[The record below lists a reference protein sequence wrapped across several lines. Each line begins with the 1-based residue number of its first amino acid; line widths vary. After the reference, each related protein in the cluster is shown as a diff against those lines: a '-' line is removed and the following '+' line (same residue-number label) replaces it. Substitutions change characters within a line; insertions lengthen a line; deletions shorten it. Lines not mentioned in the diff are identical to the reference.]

1 MSVRPA
7 LHPKSI
13 STFCINVQ
21 AIIDSHQSCIPRRGA
36 HIFQVGII
44 QLKFMLVLHKS
55 RVGPHFHLP
64 KATKKLLM
72 TKARILTSEFLK
84 PQQQSPSPTSHHR
97 LALLIL
103 NWQLPPNITHLWTQS
118 CIKICADGGSNR
130 LYDELPKL
138 LPTQDPDSVRRQFLP
153 HLIRGDLD
161 SIRPEVRAFYHA
173 AGVQIDDHSEDQ
185 DSTDFEKCV
194 HALEEFKE
202 WTSMNHICSDGND
215 RDGRATHTPNQQQ
228 QQKTIVALGAHGGR
242 LDHLLSN
249 LNTLYTFRDHNI
261 ILMGEGNLTRL
272 VKAGCTCIRPVPG
285 IEGPHCGLIPLQ
297 GQATVTTS
305 GLKWDMERTVTRFG
319 GLVSTSNRIQG
330 EEVCVE
336 SDSDLVWTTELSL
349 QE

>member
-1 MSVRPA
+1 
-7 LHPKSI
+7 
-13 STFCINVQ
+13 
-21 AIIDSHQSCIPRRGA
+21 
-36 HIFQVGII
+36 
-44 QLKFMLVLHKS
+44 MLVLHKA
-55 RVGPHFHLP
+55 RIGPHFHLP
-64 KATKKLLM
+64 KPSKKLLM
-72 TKARILTSEFLK
+72 TSARVLTSEFLK
-84 PQQQSPSPTSHHR
+84 PKQQSPSPTSHHHR

-103 NWQLPPNITHLWTQS
+103 NWQLPPNITHLWSQS
-118 CIKICADGGSNR
+118 CINICADGGSNR

-138 LPTQDPDSVRRQFLP
+138 LPTQDPDSIRKQFLP

-161 SIRPEVRAFYHA
+161 SIRPEVKAFYHA

-194 HALEEFKE
+194 NALEEFKE
-202 WTSMNHICSDGND
+202 WTSINHISDGGNGNGD
-215 RDGRATHTPNQQQ
+215 DGPIPTIHGTQQ

-249 LNTLYTFRDHNI
+249 LNALYKFRDHNI

-272 VKAGCTCIRPVPG
+272 VKAGSTCIRPVLG
-285 IEGPHCGLIPLQ
+285 REGPHCGLIPLQ

-305 GLKWDMERTVTRFG
+305 GLKWDMERTGMRFG
-319 GLVSTSNRIQG
+319 GLVSTSNRILG

-349 QE
+349 